1 VTELLWEGVKEEI
14 VSRKLW
20 GVLLAKYTRNFEVLW
35 TLCKPLGALPRGYS
49 RVYTRFMAKILWCL

>member
-1 VTELLWEGVKEEI
+1 VTELLWEGGKEEI

-35 TLCKPLGALPRGYS
+35 TLCKPLGTLLRGVFESLHAFYG
-49 RVYTRFMAKILWCL
+49 